1 MAQTT
6 SSTLPKGW
14 DTTEGKDAYGAT
26 PANSSFW
33 ANFDLGTTST
43 ATYNPA
49 KTLAMY
55 DSSLFSWNNATGTV
69 ITKIS
74 FRRDGVTSN
83 AATGHKK
90 QWVVIMSTSSAI
102 PASANFNDFDDN
114 HGSNRTVVFGTA
126 AAPKDVT
133 FPATNKPTSG
143 TAAFNVVVTLDKPF
157 VVPAKTKTLCI
168 EIRSYKVTGATKGWW
183 RADSVRWD
191 GAGYNGGSFTRI
203 NTDHCVSPGIFYTSR
218 AVTIGSNFGHIWRP
232 SQSPGG
238 KTVFTVIG
246 LKATTP
252 YLFPGSTLCKV
263 HINPIVLVRSDTS
276 ETSGSYSVYVD
287 WGKIPYNTSFVGAT
301 LDHQSLFVDSAYKAS
316 AGLTRAGTSKIGI
329 GYDKTKVPATTVY
342 SYGANTTRYTGA
354 VDPNAEPHP
363 RYFYRR
369 AVIIKI
375 N

>member
-1 MAQTT
+1 MAQ

-14 DTTEGKDAYGAT
+14 DTTEGKDAYGT
-26 PANSSFW
+26 SPANSYFW
-33 ANFDLGTTST
+33 GNFDLGSTTTS
-43 ATYNPA
+43 TYNPA
-49 KTLAMY
+49 KSLYMY
-55 DSSLFSWNNATGTV
+55 DSSLFSWSNAAGTV

-74 FRRDGVTSN
+74 FRRDGVLAN
-83 AATGHKK
+83 AATAHKK
-90 QWVVIMSTSSAI
+90 EWVVMMSTSSVI
-102 PASANFNDFDDN
+102 PASANFNHFDEN
-114 HGSNRTVVFGTA
+114 HGTNKSVVFGAVGT
-126 AAPKDVT
+126 PKAVT
-133 FPATNKPTSG
+133 FPATAKPTSG
-143 TAAFNVVVTLDKPF
+143 TAPFNVVVTLDKPF
-157 VVPAKTKTLCI
+157 VVPKNTKTLCI

-183 RADSVRWD
+183 RCDSVRWD
-191 GAGYNGGSFTRI
+191 GAGYNGGSYALI
-203 NTDHCVSPGIFYTSR
+203 NTDHCVSPSIFFTSR
-218 AVTIGSNFGHIWRP
+218 AATIGSNFGHIWRP

-301 LDHQSLFVDSAYKAS
+301 LDHQSLFVDAAYKAS

-329 GYDKTKVPATTVY
+329 GYDKTKVPAVAVY
-342 SYGANTTRYTGA
+342 SYGANTTRYTGS
-354 VDPNAEPHP
+354 VDPNTETHP

-369 AVIIKI
+369 APIIKI